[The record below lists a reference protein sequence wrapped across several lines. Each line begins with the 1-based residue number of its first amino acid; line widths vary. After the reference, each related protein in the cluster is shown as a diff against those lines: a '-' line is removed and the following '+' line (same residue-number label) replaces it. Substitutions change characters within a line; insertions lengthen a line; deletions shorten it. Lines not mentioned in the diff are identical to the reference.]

1 MIMKRMIKM
10 FNKHNDYKI
19 NQVVEAKQEFDMAP
33 PILVEGII
41 RKFENYADGEYCEL
55 LTHTGD
61 IKVVKT
67 SNIIQVLVDSEAVE
81 NNEVIRSQPIIPAG
95 GNAVDINNPGIGI
108 TPSLKFNDEAEKKE
122 PINYSEFV
130 KPPEEVQPE
139 AEEQYQDELNDRP
152 DEYKEIQHVEV
163 STDNDFNF
171 DDHETDEILDDIHTF
186 VISGISELDNRIN
199 EAVTL
204 LEEDGSEF
212 SLNIIKVLKGQSTDD
227 ENEGV

>member
-1 MIMKRMIKM
+1 M

-81 NNEVIRSQPIIPAG
+81 NNEVVIRSQPIIPAG
-95 GNAVDINNPGIGI
+95 GSAIDINNPGIGI
-108 TPSLKFNDEAEKKE
+108 TPSLNFEEEAKQQEE
-122 PINYSEFV
+122 PINYAEVV
-130 KPPEEVQPE
+130 KPPEEIQPE
-139 AEEQYQDELNDRP
+139 AEEEYQDELNDRP

-163 STDNDFNF
+163 STDNEFNF
-171 DDHETDEILDDIHTF
+171 DDHETDEILDDIHAF